1 MWYVRRQHEKCNET
15 SKSKLNRMTRLRV
28 NRFQSAKT
36 CRKNVFQLEHFLKK
50 IDPLFLYKL
59 MDSEE
64 AISILCGNVQKV
76 ENPKK
81 IKY

>member
-1 MWYVRRQHEKCNET
+1 
-15 SKSKLNRMTRLRV
+15 
-28 NRFQSAKT
+28 
-36 CRKNVFQLEHFLKK
+36 
-50 IDPLFLYKL
+50 

-81 IKY
+81 NKILKIE

>member
-1 MWYVRRQHEKCNET
+1 
-15 SKSKLNRMTRLRV
+15 
-28 NRFQSAKT
+28 
-36 CRKNVFQLEHFLKK
+36 
-50 IDPLFLYKL
+50 

-81 IKY
+81 IKNLTIE